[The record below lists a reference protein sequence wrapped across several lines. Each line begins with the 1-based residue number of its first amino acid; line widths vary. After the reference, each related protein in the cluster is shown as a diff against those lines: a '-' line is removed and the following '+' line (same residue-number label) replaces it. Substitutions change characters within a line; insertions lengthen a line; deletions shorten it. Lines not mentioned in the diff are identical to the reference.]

1 MMCFIFKR
9 QIIFVM
15 FVLFG
20 CLAVHATDDDLVTE
34 QVIIRLDKAGT
45 LSEKIG
51 EDEDKI
57 TNLKILGEIGA
68 SDLGVIR
75 EMARSDQYGQ
85 PEGNLRVL
93 DLSEVKVVDDRCEFQ
108 IDAFRV
114 NYTSND
120 CLGDYAFYDCGSLTC
135 LKLPSSITS
144 IGKGLFSFCRGLTSL
159 DLPSG
164 ITSIGDEAFG
174 ACNSLTSLDLPSGIT
189 SIGDEAFS
197 GCGLTS
203 LELPSGILS
212 IGDGTFRGCDNL
224 TSLAIPFGVTSIGDM
239 AFGYCFNLA
248 SLNIPSS
255 VTSIG
260 SNAFYRCSSLTRVC

>member
-144 IGKGLFSFCRGLTSL
+144 IGKGLFSNC
-159 DLPSG
+159 
-164 ITSIGDEAFG
+164 I
-174 ACNSLTSLDLPSGIT
+174 
-189 SIGDEAFS
+189 
-197 GCGLTS
+197 
-203 LELPSGILS
+203 
-212 IGDGTFRGCDNL
+212 
-224 TSLAIPFGVTSIGDM
+224 
-239 AFGYCFNLA
+239 
-248 SLNIPSS
+248 
-255 VTSIG
+255 
-260 SNAFYRCSSLTRVC
+260 